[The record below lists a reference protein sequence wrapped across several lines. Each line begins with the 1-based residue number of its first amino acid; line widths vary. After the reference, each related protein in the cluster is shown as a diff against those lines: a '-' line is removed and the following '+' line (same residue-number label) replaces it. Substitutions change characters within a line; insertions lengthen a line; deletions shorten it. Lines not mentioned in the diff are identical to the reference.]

1 MKKTILV
8 VTAFSCI
15 NLGMYAQTASPVS
28 SQTVQI
34 ELLAEVTN
42 VNGEEETLEVEAK
55 KIPQTKA
62 EMRQMKKEQ
71 RKKKK
76 GFKDMSLGAKIGI
89 AAAAVG
95 IVVFFILTGGEG
107 VSSR

>member
-1 MKKTILV
+1 MRKTILV
-8 VTAFSCI
+8 VTAFSCN

-28 SQTVQI
+28 TQTDQI

-42 VNGEEETLEVEAK
+42 VNGEEDPLKTEASTSV
-55 KIPQTKA
+55 QTKA

-71 RKKKK
+71 RKKKR
-76 GFKDMSLGAKIGI
+76 GLKDMSLGAKIGLG
-89 AAAAVG
+89 ALAVG
-95 IVVFFILTGGEG
+95 IVVLFIVTGGEG